1 MLFNGLLYKFHKSLK
16 ETNCEEQVET
26 AVSAATY
33 CCIRAMFYGHDECV
47 CNTPSFVSRILFW
60 PNKFFVMPFK
70 WKKMFKVY
78 FLAAPTSKLADPA
91 MPYLDII
98 N

>member
-33 CCIRAMFYGHDECV
+33 CCIRAMFYGHDESV
-47 CNTPSFVSRILFW
+47 CNTPSFVPHILFW
-60 PNKFFVMPFK
+60 PNKFFVMPYK
-70 WKKMFKVY
+70 WKKMTRNRSKFKV
-78 FLAAPTSKLADPA
+78 
-91 MPYLDII
+91 
-98 N
+98 